1 MFDKKFYYIFD
12 SNVKYI
18 TTCNIEELA
27 KFLNVSVRKVKYNMT
42 INKRRK
48 YCILKNDKGEE
59 FRVENEKQFF
69 GSNLKEVKRKK
80 VK

>member
-12 SNVKYI
+12 NEGKYI
-18 TTCNIEELA
+18 TTGNIEELA

-48 YCILKNDKGEE
+48 YCLLKNDKDEE